1 MANQSFRKIVRKH
14 LFECMIDEFAMLGEE
29 RIPNDEARDY
39 VERKENFIGSHIFGE
54 QVGNSYVVCSYGEQ
68 FPIFIYDGES
78 DTWYENVDDYIYDGV
93 PQEQTREHKQ
103 MLRPT
108 INTHTQS
115 LNWMLDKLESLKS
128 SVGIKELSHK
138 SVEPGTK
145 N

>member
-1 MANQSFRKIVRKH
+1 
-14 LFECMIDEFAMLGEE
+14 EE

-115 LNWMLDKLESLKS
+115 LNWMLDKLE
-128 SVGIKELSHK
+128 
-138 SVEPGTK
+138 
-145 N
+145 